1 MTVHEYFA
9 DIVEELKRKSDRV
22 RLGFS
27 THRLTA
33 GENREGIVADFLR
46 ENLPKSFGVDTG
58 LILSK
63 SGEFSNQA
71 DIVVVDHNS
80 NAPLY
85 PSSTKH
91 LWLVEAVYAL
101 IEVKT
106 TLSPAEISDAVQKCR
121 KFKTLLRDFSTV
133 PALPQIPDSLFI
145 LWAFDAPSPE
155 TAKTNILSA
164 LQGVPRSEQPDF
176 IVVPDSIIVTAGG
189 YREISKLGLPNSP
202 HRLQVT
208 AAFGG
213 NLDLALG
220 EPIELLHLQNNS
232 LLAFIVWFTSWL
244 NGAGHRS
251 APLASY
257 LAEGHVF
264 GHRLS

>member
-1 MTVHEYFA
+1 MSVHEYFA
-9 DIVEELKRKSDRV
+9 QIADEMKGRSDRV

-46 ENLPKSFGVDTG
+46 EYLPKAFGVDTG

-71 DIVVVDHNS
+71 DIVVVDQAY
-80 NAPLY
+80 NAPLF

-91 LWLVEAVYAL
+91 LWLIESVYTL

-106 TLSPAEISDAVQKCR
+106 TLSPSDISDAIQKCR
-121 KFKTLLRDFSTV
+121 RFKTLTRDFATV
-133 PALPQIPDSLFI
+133 PASPQIPDSLFV
-145 LWAFDAPSPE
+145 LWAFESPSPE
-155 TAKTNILSA
+155 TAKENILSA
-164 LQGVPRSEQPDF
+164 LKDVPHSEQPDF
-176 IVVPDSIIVTAGG
+176 IVVPDLILVSGG
-189 YREISKLGLPNSP
+189 SYRELSKLGLPNSP
-202 HRLQVT
+202 HRMQVM
-208 AAFGG
+208 AEFGG

-220 EPIELLHLQNNS
+220 EPIEVLHLKQHS
-232 LLAFIVWFTSWL
+232 LLAWLIWFTSWL
-244 NGAGHRS
+244 NAAGHRS

-257 LAEGHVF
+257 LAEGQVF
-264 GHRLS
+264 GDKI